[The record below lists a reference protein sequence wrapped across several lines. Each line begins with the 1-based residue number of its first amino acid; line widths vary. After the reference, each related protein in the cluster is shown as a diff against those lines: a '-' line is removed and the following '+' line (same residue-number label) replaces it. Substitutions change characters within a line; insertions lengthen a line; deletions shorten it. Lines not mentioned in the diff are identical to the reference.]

1 MISTYTRAADV
12 AAEIS
17 ERMSSIRLSLNA
29 ETDIGRDVMRGRR
42 TLPEDDK
49 PPCIIVIEGND
60 DPRDTPGRIPS
71 CHTVLPFI
79 VDAFDVCD
87 PNNPN
92 DQAHAMIRDIKRAI
106 FRDGTTFGGKVRSVK
121 YTGRDIGPRP
131 DGAALVQARVTLE
144 VEFVEDLQH
153 P

>member
-1 MISTYTRAADV
+1 MSIYTRASDV
-12 AAEIS
+12 AAEVAT
-17 ERMSSIRLSLNA
+17 RLASIRLTNSA

-42 TLPEDDK
+42 SLPEDDK
-49 PPCIIVIEGND
+49 PPCVVVTEGND

-71 CHTVLPFI
+71 CQTLLPFVI
-79 VDAFDVCD
+79 DAFDVCD

-92 DQAHAMIRDIKRAI
+92 DKAHAMIRDIKRAL
-106 FRDGTTFGGKVRSVK
+106 FKDGTTLGGKVRSVK

-131 DGAALVQARVTLE
+131 DGAAMVQARVTVE
-144 VEFVEDLQH
+144 IEFVEDLQN

>member
-1 MISTYTRAADV
+1 MSIYTRASDV
-12 AAEIS
+12 AAEVAT
-17 ERMSSIRLSLNA
+17 RLASIRLTNGA
-29 ETDIGRDVMRGRR
+29 ETDVGRDVMRGRR
-42 TLPEDDK
+42 SVPEDDK

-71 CHTVLPFI
+71 CQTLLPFVI
-79 VDAFDVCD
+79 DAFDVCD

-92 DQAHAMIRDIKRAI
+92 DKAHALIRDIKRTL
-106 FRDGTTFGGKVRSVK
+106 FKDGATLGGKVRSVK

-131 DGAALVQARVTLE
+131 DGAALVQARVTIE
-144 VEFVEDLQH
+144 VEFVEDLQN

>member
-1 MISTYTRAADV
+1 MSIYTRASDV
-12 AAEIS
+12 AAEVAT
-17 ERMSSIRLSLNA
+17 RLASIRLANGA

-42 TLPEDDK
+42 SLPEDDK
-49 PPCIIVIEGND
+49 PPCMVVMEGND

-71 CHTVLPFI
+71 CQTLLPFVI
-79 VDAFDVCD
+79 DAFDHCD

-92 DQAHAMIRDIKRAI
+92 DKAHAMIRDIKRAI
-106 FRDGTTFGGKVRSVK
+106 FKDGATLGGKVRSVK

-131 DGAALVQARVTLE
+131 DGAALVQARVTIE
-144 VEFVEDLQH
+144 VEFVEDLQN

>member
-1 MISTYTRAADV
+1 MSIYTRASDV
-12 AAEIS
+12 AAEVAT
-17 ERMSSIRLSLNA
+17 RLASIRLANGA

-42 TLPEDDK
+42 SLPEDDK

-71 CHTVLPFI
+71 CQTLLPFVI
-79 VDAFDVCD
+79 DAFDVCD

-92 DQAHAMIRDIKRAI
+92 DKAHALIRDIKRVL
-106 FRDGTTFGGKVRSVK
+106 FKDGATLGGKVRSVK

-131 DGAALVQARVTLE
+131 DGAALVQARVTIE
-144 VEFVEDLQH
+144 VEFVEDLQN